1 LAAPLIDRS
10 YTDQKWGFTKESEMP
25 LSLNELTGAMSAAA
39 RAAGQSAS
47 NAGKDL
53 TGDVERFVLPQM
65 EGIASQ
71 IIAIEAG
78 RFDQGTAKLLMS
90 MEINHVSSVICSVSE
105 LVALEVQNI
114 INAALQAV
122 AALVNTSLRFTL
134 L

>member
-1 LAAPLIDRS
+1 MPHSLSDL
-10 YTDQKWGFTKESEMP
+10 TK
-25 LSLNELTGAMSAAA
+25 AMSAAA
-39 RAAGQSAS
+39 RDAGRSA
-47 NAGKDL
+47 NTAGKDL

-71 IIAIEAG
+71 IVAIETG
-78 RFDQGTAKLLMS
+78 DFDEATAKLLMS
-90 MEINHVSSVICSVSE
+90 MEINHVSSVVCSVSE

-122 AALVNTSLRFTL
+122 AGLVNTSLRFTL

>member
-1 LAAPLIDRS
+1 
-10 YTDQKWGFTKESEMP
+10 MP
-25 LSLNELTGAMSAAA
+25 LSLSDLTNARSAAA
-39 RAAGQSAS
+39 RDAGRSAS
-47 NAGKDL
+47 TAGKDF

-71 IIAIEAG
+71 IISIETG
-78 RFDQGTAKLLMS
+78 GFDEDTAKLLMS

-122 AALVNTSLRFTL
+122 ASLVNSSLRFTL

>member
-1 LAAPLIDRS
+1 MR
-10 YTDQKWGFTKESEMP
+10 
-25 LSLNELTGAMSAAA
+25 LSLNELTDAMSAAA

-47 NAGKDL
+47 TAGKDL

-71 IIAIEAG
+71 IIAIETG

-105 LVALEVQNI
+105 LAALEVQNI

>member
-1 LAAPLIDRS
+1 
-10 YTDQKWGFTKESEMP
+10 MP
-25 LSLNELTGAMSAAA
+25 LSLSELTNAMSAAA

-47 NAGKDL
+47 TAGKDL

-71 IIAIEAG
+71 IISIQTG
-78 RFDQGTAKLLMS
+78 GFDEDTAKLLMS
-90 MEINHVSSVICSVSE
+90 MEINQVSSVICSVSE
-105 LVALEVQNI
+105 LIALEVQNI

-122 AALVNTSLRFTL
+122 ASLINSSLRFAL

>member
-1 LAAPLIDRS
+1 
-10 YTDQKWGFTKESEMP
+10 MP
-25 LSLNELTGAMSAAA
+25 ISLNELTGAMSAAA

-47 NAGKDL
+47 TAGKDL
-53 TGDVERFVLPQM
+53 TGDVERLVLPQM

-71 IIAIEAG
+71 IIAIETAG
-78 RFDQGTAKLLMS
+78 FDQSTAKLLMS

>member
-1 LAAPLIDRS
+1 
-10 YTDQKWGFTKESEMP
+10 MP
-25 LSLNELTGAMSAAA
+25 LSLNELTGAMSVAV

-47 NAGKDL
+47 TAGKDL
-53 TGDVERFVLPQM
+53 TGDVERFVVPQM

-71 IIAIEAG
+71 IIAIETG
-78 RFDQGTAKLLMS
+78 GFDQATAKLLMS
-90 MEINHVSSVICSVSE
+90 MEINHASSVICSVSE

-122 AALVNTSLRFTL
+122 AAAVNTSLRFTL

>member
-1 LAAPLIDRS
+1 
-10 YTDQKWGFTKESEMP
+10 MP
-25 LSLNELTGAMSAAA
+25 ISLNELTGAMSAAA
-39 RAAGQSAS
+39 RAAGQSAGT
-47 NAGKDL
+47 AGKDL
-53 TGDVERFVLPQM
+53 TGDVERLVLPQM

-71 IIAIEAG
+71 IIAIETAG
-78 RFDQGTAKLLMS
+78 FDQGTAKLLMS

>member
-1 LAAPLIDRS
+1 
-10 YTDQKWGFTKESEMP
+10 
-25 LSLNELTGAMSAAA
+25 
-39 RAAGQSAS
+39 
-47 NAGKDL
+47 
-53 TGDVERFVLPQM
+53 
-65 EGIASQ
+65 
-71 IIAIEAG
+71 
-78 RFDQGTAKLLMS
+78 MS

>member
-1 LAAPLIDRS
+1 
-10 YTDQKWGFTKESEMP
+10 MP
-25 LSLNELTGAMSAAA
+25 LSLNELTSALSIAA
-39 RAAGQSAS
+39 TAAGQAAS
-47 NAGKDL
+47 TAGKDI
-53 TGDVERFVLPQM
+53 TSDVERFVVPQM

-71 IIAIEAG
+71 IIAIETG
-78 RFDQGTAKLLMS
+78 GFDQATARLLMS

>member
-1 LAAPLIDRS
+1 LI
-10 YTDQKWGFTKESEMP
+10 FAKETEMP
-25 LSLNELTGAMSAAA
+25 LSLNELTNAMSVAAK
-39 RAAGQSAS
+39 AAGGAAS
-47 NAGKDL
+47 TTGKDI
-53 TGDVERFVLPQM
+53 TGDVETFVLPQM

-71 IIAIEAG
+71 IIAIETG
-78 RFDQGTAKLLMS
+78 GFDQVTAKLLMS
-90 MEINHVSSVICSVSE
+90 MEINHVSSVICSISE